1 MTTILLVDD
10 EPAIIETLAEVLV
23 WEGFDVVTA
32 ANGKDGLAKLE
43 QMTPD
48 LAIIDYMMPVMDG
61 VQMIRA
67 MRAHPAYAD
76 IPVLVITAAPIAV
89 PEDIRKSTAILGKPF
104 DVAALLRLISAKARK

>member
-32 ANGKDGLAKLE
+32 ANGKEGLERLDG
-43 QMTPD
+43 MTPD
-48 LAIIDYMMPVMDG
+48 LAIVDYMMPVMDG

-67 MRAHPAYAD
+67 MRSNPAQAD
-76 IPVLVITAAPIAV
+76 IPILVITAAPMAL
-89 PEDIRKSTAILGKPF
+89 PEDIRKSVSILSKPF
-104 DVAALLRLISAKARK
+104 DVAALLRVIREKSCK